1 MIVYGSDRTRRC
13 DNDRFWR
20 RIHGGLW
27 SFMAIALTEPDDVT
41 TIVFGD
47 VSMADLFA
55 PLVLTPNVTASV
67 IVIDIRLKQFP
78 LILAVV

>member
-1 MIVYGSDRTRRC
+1 
-13 DNDRFWR
+13 
-20 RIHGGLW
+20 
-27 SFMAIALTEPDDVT
+27 MAIALTEPNDVT
-41 TIVFGD
+41 TIVLGD